1 METRTLTAVPRAD
14 AGKGVARK
22 LREQGMLPAVVYG
35 PDLDAIPI
43 AISLRDL
50 AALFRKS
57 ESDNILID
65 LTIEGK
71 TSEPYKVLIRE
82 VQRGPIQSKMLHV
95 DFQQISLTKKITVSV
110 PIHLKGIPDGV
121 KTMGGILEFT
131 RRQIDVACL
140 PTDMRDF
147 IEIDVSEMAIG
158 DSVHARDLDL
168 PGLELVTNES
178 QVIVT
183 VAAPTVAK
191 VVETAAGLEAGEVA
205 EGTEGEGAGE
215 GEGEEKKEPEVIT
228 EKKKE

>member
-1 METRTLTAVPRAD
+1 VETRTLTAVQRTD

-35 PDLDAIPI
+35 PDLEAIPL
-43 AISLRDL
+43 AINLRDL
-50 AALFRKS
+50 ATLFRKS

-110 PIHLKGIPDGV
+110 PIHLIGIPEGV

-131 RRQIDVACL
+131 RRHIDVACL
-140 PTDMRDF
+140 PTDMKDF
-147 IEIDVSEMAIG
+147 IEIDVSEMVIG

-168 PGLELVTNES
+168 PGLDLVTNES

-191 VVETAAGLEAGEVA
+191 VVETEAELE
-205 EGTEGEGAGE
+205 
-215 GEGEEKKEPEVIT
+215 EGEEVEGAEAEGAAEGEDGEQKEPEVIT